1 LSRSETLFSENTINA
16 MTEDQK
22 PKPTGKEPVEDQEN
36 LHKEEPTGSK
46 TQESKAPSPPE
57 IIIEEDV
64 AIPEEILEDIKA
76 EDEAVTEEEDPQPES
91 PEDTGT
97 PEEEESEFSP
107 MLSEEEEEDSKQQPP
122 AKVDYSILSK
132 AQLIKEFEFLLESKH
147 VNSIRNELENLKI
160 NFYKKHKIE
169 LEKKRKLFL
178 EEGGNVEDFQA
189 GEDELEL
196 KFKEQYKQYRKF
208 KAFHNRD
215 LEEKKHDNL
224 LEKQKI
230 LEELKDLVNRKEDV
244 NRTFQE
250 FRELQKKWHAIG
262 MVPQQAVKDVW
273 ENYHLYVEQFY
284 DHIKINKELRDLDLK
299 KNLEAKIELCEKAE
313 ELLLD
318 HSVINAF
325 RLLQRY
331 HDQWREIGP
340 VPLDQKEVIW
350 DRFKEVTHQ
359 INKKHQEHFDH
370 LREGQKKNLEAK
382 IALCEKAEA
391 ISAEEMKSLHD
402 MDRLTKEMLELQRM
416 WKTIGFAP
424 KKDNN
429 KIYQRFRSAC
439 DTFFSKKREYNAAN
453 REVMSENLQ
462 QKLDLCVQAEALQ
475 ESTDWKK
482 TTDELI
488 VLQKRWKEIG
498 PVPRKQ
504 YDSLW
509 RRFRKACD
517 NFFRRKSDYFSNIDT
532 KYEDNLKK
540 KLDLIERIENFKAPE
555 NVNEALNK
563 LKEFQREWT
572 EIGFVPIKSKEEIQ
586 KNYRAALDKHFDSLK
601 MDDKKKNMVR
611 FKQKLEGLS
620 SRQNASNKISFERE
634 KFMTKL
640 KQLESDIVLWE
651 NNIGFFAKSKNADAM
666 VKEFREK
673 IEQGKVQIKLLEEKI
688 NLIDE
693 MDQDS

>member
-1 LSRSETLFSENTINA
+1 

-36 LHKEEPTGSK
+36 LHLNEPAGSESQDNSE
-46 TQESKAPSPPE
+46 TQESQTPAPPE
-57 IIIEEDV
+57 IVIEENV
-64 AIPEEILEDIKA
+64 APPEEILEVTKA
-76 EDEAVTEEEDPQPES
+76 KVEVVAEEEDPQPES
-91 PEDTGT
+91 HDDAGT
-97 PEEEESEFSP
+97 VEEEVSEDPP
-107 MLSEEEEEDSKQQPP
+107 MPSEEEEEGSKQQPP

-147 VNSIRNELENLKI
+147 VNSIRNEVENLKI

-178 EEGGNVEDFQA
+178 EEGGNVEDFQP
-189 GEDELEL
+189 GEDDLEL
-196 KFKEQYKQYRKF
+196 KFKGLYKEYRRL
-208 KAFHNRD
+208 KASHNRD
-215 LEEKKHDNL
+215 LDDKKQDNL
-224 LEKQKI
+224 IEKQKI

-244 NRTFQE
+244 NHTFQE
-250 FRELQKKWHAIG
+250 FRELQKKWRATG
-262 MVPQQAVKDVW
+262 MVPQQAVKDLW

-325 RLLQRY
+325 RVLQRY
-331 HDQWREIGP
+331 HDHWREIGP

-350 DRFKEVTHQ
+350 ERFKEVTHQ
-359 INKKHQEHFDH
+359 INKKHQDHFDH
-370 LREGQKKNLEAK
+370 LRDSQKKNLEAK
-382 IALCEKAEA
+382 IVLCEKAETL
-391 ISAEEMKSLHD
+391 SSEEIKNLFEL
-402 MDRLTKEMLELQRM
+402 DRLTKEMLELQGI

-439 DTFFSKKREYNAAN
+439 DNFFSKKREFNAVN
-453 REVMSENLQ
+453 REAMSENLQ
-462 QKLDLCVQAEALQ
+462 QKLDLCLQAEALQ

-482 TTDELI
+482 TTEELI
-488 VLQKRWKEIG
+488 SLQKRWKEIG

-517 NFFRRKSDYFSNIDT
+517 NFFRRKSEYFSNIDT

-540 KLDLIERIENFKAPE
+540 KLELIERIENFKAPE

-572 EIGFVPIKSKEEIQ
+572 EIGYVPIKSKEEVQ

-601 MDDKKKNMVR
+601 IDDKKKNMLR
-611 FKQKLEGLS
+611 FRHKLEGLS
-620 SRQNASNKISFERE
+620 TRQNASNKISFERE

-640 KQLESDIVLWE
+640 KQLEADIVLWE

-673 IEQGKVQIKLLEEKI
+673 IEQGKAQIKLLEEKI

-693 MDQDS
+693 I

>member
-147 VNSIRNELENLKI
+147 VNSIRNEVENLKI